1 VGLFGL
7 SLAGQGGQVIAIEES
22 EMACD
27 DFAWNGRDL
36 DNVTLYEGPVEEVL
50 GALDS
55 VRIDMALIDPPRTGA
70 GPEVVQ
76 HLARLGVPKLLYVS
90 CDPATLARD
99 ARLLTDAG
107 YRLEQ
112 VQPVDMFPQTYHV
125 ESLALFRLASSS

>member
-1 VGLFGL
+1 
-7 SLAGQGGQVIAIEES
+7 
-22 EMACD
+22 
-27 DFAWNGRDL
+27 
-36 DNVTLYEGPVEEVL
+36 VEEVL
-50 GALDS
+50 AALDS

-99 ARLLTDAG
+99 AKLLTDAG